1 MLCSLPVL
9 TKSETHTTANGGGKK
24 KRGGTLSVRLSL
36 SAACAAAATRGAAP
50 FEKAEEVEELAS
62 CDFIISSALS
72 K

>member
-1 MLCSLPVL
+1 MFL
-9 TKSETHTTANGGGKK
+9 TCTHK
-24 KRGGTLSVRLSL
+24 KRDAHNRKQGGQKETRRDTFRPSLSL

-50 FEKAEEVEELAS
+50 FEKAEEAEELAS